1 MANEML
7 FPKQI
12 KRQFKNSLVADEV
25 FANSAD
31 RMDYLNSPICYA
43 GQIVTQ
49 SDTGE
54 AFIINKTCT
63 GFIKLSSAGDVSFKI
78 VDVYSSL
85 PTADKPTADTVFY
98 VKKDEVDA
106 VETSITHEK
115 GFYIYDLENDNF
127 VAIGGRD
134 EKTEKTF
141 GADPVMAGVGG
152 IKVGDSILGKNA
164 YETLQMILYPETA
177 PIVKLSLDKD
187 NVYEIGTTVGAV
199 TISAQVT
206 KKSYPIDEIKIN
218 VDGADVVDNT
228 DTDTIKDGYTATY
241 SHTVGDN
248 HTDVLI
254 KATAI
259 AGTTTTEESTN
270 IKFVRASFYGTDS
283 VNSTA
288 YTTSG
293 EVRALGNKSLTLKSG
308 SKFNISIPLGA
319 KMVSIA
325 LPTGLLIKSIKYVEA
340 FNTEVLDVF
349 SASTVSVEGASGYVS
364 ESYNLYTYIPDLEY
378 TQAVTY
384 SVEIV

>member
-1 MANEML
+1 MTSQML
-7 FPKQI
+7 FPKQL
-12 KRQFKNSLVADEV
+12 KRQFKDSLVADEV

-31 RMDYLNSPICYA
+31 RMDYLNSPIAYA

-54 AFIINKTCT
+54 AFIINKTIT

-106 VETSITHEK
+106 VDTGVTHEK
-115 GFYIYDLENDNF
+115 GFYIYDLENDAF
-127 VAIGGRD
+127 MAIGGGD
-134 EKTEKTF
+134 GKTF
-141 GADPVMAGVGG
+141 GADPVMAEVGG
-152 IKVGDSILGKNA
+152 IKVGDSVLGKNA
-164 YETLQMILYPETA
+164 YETLQMILFPETA
-177 PIVKLSLDKD
+177 PLVKLTLDKD
-187 NVYEIGTTVGAV
+187 NVFELGETVGAV

-206 KKSYPIDEIKIN
+206 KKSYPVDEIKIN
-218 VDGADVVDNT
+218 VDGVDVVDNT

-241 SHTVGDN
+241 AHTVADD
-248 HTDVLI
+248 HTTVEI

-259 AGTTTTEESTN
+259 AGTTTTEETTS

-283 VNSTA
+283 VNATA
-288 YTTSG
+288 YTLSS
-293 EVRALGNKSLTLKSG
+293 EVRALANKSLSLKSG
-308 SKFNISIPLGA
+308 SKFNISIPVGA

-325 LPTGLLIKSIKYVEA
+325 LPTGLSIKSIKYVEA

-349 SASTVSVEGASGYVS
+349 STSTVSVEGANAYTS
-364 ESYNLYTYIPDLEY
+364 ESYNLYTYVPALEY

-384 SVEIV
+384 AVEIA

>member
-1 MANEML
+1 MANQL
-7 FPKQI
+7 IFPKQI
-12 KRQFKNSLVADEV
+12 KRQFKDSLVADEV
-25 FANSAD
+25 FSNSAD

-63 GFIKLSSAGDVSFKI
+63 GFIKLSSAGDASFKI
-78 VDVYSSL
+78 VEKYSSL
-85 PTADKPTADTVFY
+85 PTTDKPTADTVFY

-106 VETSITHEK
+106 VDISVTHEK
-115 GFYIYDLENDNF
+115 GFYIYDLENDAF
-127 VAIGGRD
+127 VAIGGGD
-134 EKTEKTF
+134 GKTF
-141 GADPVMAGVGG
+141 GADPVMAEVGG
-152 IKVGDSILGKNA
+152 IKVGDSVLGKNA
-164 YETLQMILYPETA
+164 YETLQMILFPETA
-177 PIVKLSLDKD
+177 PLVKLSLDND
-187 NVYEIGTTVGAV
+187 NVFEIGETVGAV

-218 VDGADVVDNT
+218 IDGTDVVDNT
-228 DTDTIKDGYTATY
+228 DTDAIKDGYTATY
-241 SHTVGDN
+241 SHTVADN

-259 AGTTTTEESTN
+259 AGTTTTEKSTN

-283 VNSTA
+283 VNATA
-288 YTTSG
+288 YTTSD
-293 EVRALGNKSLTLKSG
+293 EVRALANKSLSLKSG
-308 SKFNISIPLGA
+308 SKFNISIPVGA

-349 SASTVSVEGASGYVS
+349 SASTVSVEGANAYTS

-384 SVEIV
+384 AVEIA

>member
-1 MANEML
+1 MVSQLL

-12 KRQFKNSLVADEV
+12 RRQFKDSLVADEV

-31 RMDYLNSPICYA
+31 RMDYLTSPVAYA
-43 GQIVTQ
+43 GQIVSQ
-49 SDTGE
+49 SDTSE
-54 AFIINKTCT
+54 VFIINKTIT
-63 GFIKLSSAGDVSFKI
+63 GYIKLSSAADVAFKI

-85 PTADKPTADTVFY
+85 PTTDKPTSDTVFY

-127 VAIGGRD
+127 VAIGGGD
-134 EKTEKTF
+134 GKTF
-141 GADPVMAGVGG
+141 GADPVMADVGG

-177 PIVKLSLDKD
+177 PLVTLSLDKD
-187 NVYEIGTTVGAV
+187 NVFEIGETVGAV

-218 VDGADVVDNT
+218 VNGADVVDNT
-228 DTDTIKDGYTATY
+228 DTNTIKDGYTATY
-241 SHTVGDN
+241 SHTVADN

-259 AGTTTTEESTN
+259 AGTTTTEKSTN

-283 VNSTA
+283 VNSTT
-288 YTTSG
+288 YTTSN
-293 EVRALGNKSLTLKSG
+293 EVRALTKSLTLKSG
-308 SKFNISIPLGA
+308 SKFNISIPVAA
-319 KMVSIA
+319 KMVVIA
-325 LPTGLLIKSIKYVEA
+325 LPTGLSVKSVKYVEA
-340 FNTEVLDVF
+340 MNTEVKDVF
-349 SASTVSVEGASGYVS
+349 TESTISVEGANAYLA
-364 ESYNLYTYIPDLEY
+364 ESYKLLTYIPDLAF
-378 TQAVTY
+378 TQNVTY
-384 SVEIV
+384 SVEIA

>member
-12 KRQFKNSLVADEV
+12 KRQFKDSLVADEV
-25 FANSAD
+25 FANSTD
-31 RMDYLNSPICYA
+31 RMDYLNSPIAYA

-54 AFIINKTCT
+54 AFIINKTIT

-85 PTADKPTADTVFY
+85 PTTDKPTADTVFY

-106 VETSITHEK
+106 VDISVTHEK
-115 GFYIYDLENDNF
+115 GFYIYDLENDAF
-127 VAIGGRD
+127 VAIGGGD
-134 EKTEKTF
+134 GKTF
-141 GADPVMAGVGG
+141 GADPVMAEVGG

-164 YETLQMILYPETA
+164 YETLQMILFPETA
-177 PIVKLSLDKD
+177 PLVKLTLDKD
-187 NVYEIGTTVGAV
+187 NVFELGETVGAV

-218 VDGADVVDNT
+218 VDGVDVVDNT
-228 DTDTIKDGYTATY
+228 DTDAIKDGYTATY
-241 SHTVGDN
+241 SHTVADD
-248 HTDVLI
+248 HTTVEI

-259 AGTTTTEESTN
+259 AGTTTTEETTS

-283 VNSTA
+283 VNATA
-288 YTTSG
+288 YTLSS
-293 EVRALGNKSLTLKSG
+293 EVRALANKSLSLKSG
-308 SKFNISIPLGA
+308 SKFNISIPVGA

-325 LPTGLLIKSIKYVEA
+325 LPTGLSIKSIKYVEA

-349 SASTVSVEGASGYVS
+349 STSTVSVEGANAYTS
-364 ESYNLYTYIPDLEY
+364 ESYNLYTYVPALEY

-384 SVEIV
+384 AVEIA

>member
-1 MANEML
+1 MTSQML

-12 KRQFKNSLVADEV
+12 KRQFKDSLVADEV
-25 FANSAD
+25 FANSSD
-31 RMDYLNSPICYA
+31 RMDYLNSPIAYA
-43 GQIVTQ
+43 GQLVTQ

-54 AFIINKTCT
+54 AFVINSTIT
-63 GFIKLSSAGDVSFKI
+63 GYIKLGSASDVSFKI
-78 VDVYSSL
+78 VEKYSNL
-85 PTADKPTADTVFY
+85 PTTDKPTSDTVFY

-106 VETSITHEK
+106 VDISVTHEK
-115 GFYIYDLENDNF
+115 GFYIYDLGNDAF
-127 VAIGGRD
+127 VGIGGGD
-134 EKTEKTF
+134 GKTF
-141 GADPVMAGVGG
+141 GADPVMVEVGG

-177 PIVKLSLDKD
+177 PLVALSLDKD
-187 NVYEIGTTVGAV
+187 NVFEIGETVGAV

-218 VDGADVVDNT
+218 VNGADVVDNT
-228 DTDTIKDGYTATY
+228 DTNTIKDGYTATY
-241 SHTVGDN
+241 SHTVADN

-259 AGTTTTEESTN
+259 AGTTTTEKSTN

-308 SKFNISIPLGA
+308 SKFNISIPTGA
-319 KMVSIA
+319 KMVVIA
-325 LPTGLLIKSIKYVEA
+325 LPTGLSIKSIKYVEA
-340 FNTEVLDVF
+340 MNTEVKDIF
-349 SASTVSVEGASGYVS
+349 STSTVSVEGANGYTS
-364 ESYNLYTYIPDLEY
+364 ESYNLYVYVPDIEFS
-378 TQAVTY
+378 QAVTY
-384 SVEIV
+384 AIEIA

>member
-12 KRQFKNSLVADEV
+12 KRQFKDSLVADEV
-25 FANSAD
+25 FANSTD
-31 RMDYLNSPICYA
+31 RMDYLNSPIAYA

-54 AFIINKTCT
+54 AFIINKTIT

-85 PTADKPTADTVFY
+85 PTTDKPTADTVFY

-106 VETSITHEK
+106 VDISVTHEK
-115 GFYIYDLENDNF
+115 GFYIYDLENDAF
-127 VAIGGRD
+127 VAIGGGD
-134 EKTEKTF
+134 GKTF
-141 GADPVMAGVGG
+141 GADPVMAEVGG
-152 IKVGDSILGKNA
+152 IKVGDSVLGKNA
-164 YETLQMILYPETA
+164 YETLQMILFPETA
-177 PIVKLSLDKD
+177 PVVELSLDKD
-187 NVYEIGTTVGAV
+187 NVFELGETVGAV

-218 VDGADVVDNT
+218 VDGVDVVDNT
-228 DTDTIKDGYTATY
+228 DTDAIKDGYTATY
-241 SHTVGDN
+241 SHTVADN
-248 HTDVLI
+248 HTTVEI

-259 AGTTTTEESTN
+259 AGATTTEETTS

-283 VNSTA
+283 VNATA
-288 YTTSG
+288 YTLSS
-293 EVRALGNKSLTLKSG
+293 EVRALANKSLSLKSG
-308 SKFNISIPLGA
+308 SKFNISIPVGA

-325 LPTGLLIKSIKYVEA
+325 LPTGLSIKSIKYVEA

-349 SASTVSVEGASGYVS
+349 STSTVSVEGANAYTS
-364 ESYNLYTYIPDLEY
+364 ESYNLYTYVPALEY

-384 SVEIV
+384 AVEIA

>member
-1 MANEML
+1 MTSQML

-12 KRQFKNSLVADEV
+12 KRQFKDSLVADEV

-31 RMDYLNSPICYA
+31 RMDYLNSPIAYA

-49 SDTGE
+49 SDTSE
-54 AFIINKTCT
+54 CFIINKTCT
-63 GFIKLSSAGDVSFKI
+63 GFIKLNTAGDVSFKI
-78 VDVYSSL
+78 VEKYSNL
-85 PTADKPTADTVFY
+85 PTTDKPTSDTVFY

-127 VAIGGRD
+127 VAIGGGD
-134 EKTEKTF
+134 GKTF
-141 GADPVMAGVGG
+141 GAEPVMAGVGG

-308 SKFNISIPLGA
+308 SKFNISIPTGA
-319 KMVSIA
+319 KMVVIA
-325 LPTGLLIKSIKYVEA
+325 LPTGLSIKSIKYVEA
-340 FNTEVLDVF
+340 MNTEVKDIF
-349 SASTVSVEGASGYVS
+349 STSTVSVEGANGYVS

>member
-1 MANEML
+1 MANQL
-7 FPKQI
+7 IFPKQI
-12 KRQFKNSLVADEV
+12 KRQFKDSLVADEV
-25 FANSAD
+25 FSNSAD

-63 GFIKLSSAGDVSFKI
+63 GFIKLSSASDASFKI
-78 VDVYSSL
+78 VEKYSSL
-85 PTADKPTADTVFY
+85 PTTDKPTADTVFY

-106 VETSITHEK
+106 VDISVTHEK
-115 GFYIYDLENDNF
+115 GFYIYDLENDAF
-127 VAIGGRD
+127 VAIGGGD
-134 EKTEKTF
+134 GKTF
-141 GADPVMAGVGG
+141 GADPVMAEVGG
-152 IKVGDSILGKNA
+152 IKVGDSVLGKNA
-164 YETLQMILYPETA
+164 YETLQMILFPETA
-177 PIVKLSLDKD
+177 PLVKLSLDND
-187 NVYEIGTTVGAV
+187 NVFEIGETVGAV

-218 VDGADVVDNT
+218 IDGTDVVDNT
-228 DTDTIKDGYTATY
+228 DTDAIKDGYTATY
-241 SHTVGDN
+241 SHTVADN

-259 AGTTTTEESTN
+259 AGTTTTEKSTN

-283 VNSTA
+283 VNATA
-288 YTTSG
+288 YTTSD
-293 EVRALGNKSLTLKSG
+293 EVRALANKSLSLKSG
-308 SKFNISIPLGA
+308 SKFNISIPVGA

-349 SASTVSVEGASGYVS
+349 SASTVSVEGANAYTS
-364 ESYNLYTYIPDLEY
+364 ESYNLYTYVPDLEY
-378 TQAVTY
+378 TQTVTY

>member
-1 MANEML
+1 MTSQML

-12 KRQFKNSLVADEV
+12 KRQFKDSLVADEV
-25 FANSAD
+25 FVNSAD
-31 RMDYLNSPICYA
+31 RMDYLNSPIAYA

-63 GFIKLSSAGDVSFKI
+63 GFIKLSSAGDASFKI
-78 VDVYSSL
+78 VEKYSSL
-85 PTADKPTADTVFY
+85 PTTDKPTADIVFY

-127 VAIGGRD
+127 VAIGGGD
-134 EKTEKTF
+134 GKTF
-141 GADPVMAGVGG
+141 GADPVMADVGG

-177 PIVKLSLDKD
+177 PLVTLSLDKD
-187 NVYEIGTTVGAV
+187 NVFEIGETVGAV

-218 VDGADVVDNT
+218 VNGADVVDNT
-228 DTDTIKDGYTATY
+228 DTNTIKDGYTATY
-241 SHTVGDN
+241 SHTVADN

-259 AGTTTTEESTN
+259 AGTTTTEKSTN

-283 VNSTA
+283 VNSTT
-288 YTTSG
+288 YTTSN
-293 EVRALGNKSLTLKSG
+293 EVRALTKSLTLKSG
-308 SKFNISIPLGA
+308 SKFNISIPVAA
-319 KMVSIA
+319 KMVVIA
-325 LPTGLLIKSIKYVEA
+325 LPTGLSVKSVKYVEA
-340 FNTEVLDVF
+340 MNTEVKDVF
-349 SASTVSVEGASGYVS
+349 TESTISVEGANAYLA
-364 ESYNLYTYIPDLEY
+364 ESYKLLTYIPDLAF
-378 TQAVTY
+378 TQTVTY
-384 SVEIV
+384 AVEIA

>member
-12 KRQFKNSLVADEV
+12 KRQFKDSLVADEV
-25 FANSAD
+25 FTNSAD

-98 VKKDEVDA
+98 VKKDEVDI
-106 VETSITHEK
+106 VDTSVTHEK
-115 GFYIYDLENDNF
+115 GFYIYDLENDAF
-127 VAIGGRD
+127 VAIGGGD
-134 EKTEKTF
+134 GKTF
-141 GADPVMAGVGG
+141 GADPVMVEVGG
-152 IKVGDSILGKNA
+152 IKVGDSVLGKNA
-164 YETLQMILYPETA
+164 YETLQMILFPETA
-177 PIVKLSLDKD
+177 PLVKLTLDKD
-187 NVYEIGTTVGAV
+187 NVFELGETVGAV

-218 VDGADVVDNT
+218 VDGVDVVDNT
-228 DTDTIKDGYTATY
+228 DTDAIKDGYTATY
-241 SHTVGDN
+241 SHTVADD
-248 HTDVLI
+248 HTTVEI

-259 AGTTTTEESTN
+259 AGTTTTEETTN

-283 VNSTA
+283 VNATA
-288 YTTSG
+288 YTLSS
-293 EVRALGNKSLTLKSG
+293 EVRALANKSLSLKSG
-308 SKFNISIPLGA
+308 SKFNISIPVGA

-325 LPTGLLIKSIKYVEA
+325 LPTGLSIKSIKYVEA

-349 SASTVSVEGASGYVS
+349 STSTVSVEGANAYTS
-364 ESYNLYTYIPDLEY
+364 ESYNLYTYVPALEY

-384 SVEIV
+384 AVEIA